1 MKGVIEKSPLFS
13 QSGGIEVKK
22 FSIIIILTILLI
34 TGVGYTANT
43 GVVSVTATVISNS
56 SCRFRSSSSSLNF
69 GNLDPANP
77 SDVTTSTT
85 VTFRCS
91 SSDKFVTFFISDDDG
106 LYEAGQDANRMR
118 HILTTTEFL
127 PYSLTLSPTSGTI
140 PKNTDETLT
149 LTGTVRGADYQDA
162 LAGSFSD
169 TVTLTIAP

>member
-1 MKGVIEKSPLFS
+1 MIEKSPLFS

-34 TGVGYTANT
+34 TAIGYAADT
-43 GVVSVTATVISNS
+43 GVVSVTAVVLSKSQCKFNSNTAN
-56 SCRFRSSSSSLNF
+56 LNF

-77 SDVTTSTT
+77 VDKTITTS
-85 VTFRCS
+85 VTFRCGGS
-91 SSDKFVTFFISDDDG
+91 APIASFSITDDDG